1 MWPFMEHMEERESKN
16 MKRLLYS
23 KLYKVYN
30 VFLIPFS
37 SAVNMLEW
45 SLNFQDN
52 CLSNLGM

>member
-1 MWPFMEHMEERESKN
+1 MEHMEERESEN
-16 MKRLLYS
+16 MKRLLYP

-45 SLNFQDN
+45 SLNFQDH
-52 CLSNLGM
+52 CFSNLGM